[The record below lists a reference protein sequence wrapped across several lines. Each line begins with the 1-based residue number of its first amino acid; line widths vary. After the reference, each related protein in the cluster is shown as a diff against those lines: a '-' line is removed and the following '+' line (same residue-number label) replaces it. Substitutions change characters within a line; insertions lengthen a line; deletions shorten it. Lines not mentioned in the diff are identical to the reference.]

1 MSLTQLGLN
10 LKMEVRTG
18 DKNFGTIQDIGCS
31 KNLIYAWSFK
41 KKTGSSVILR
51 KAQTVTLDTGNT

>member
-18 DKNFGTIQDIGCS
+18 DENFGTIQDIGCS